1 MKPGKILIFFLAT
14 SILYLGLILVDASS
28 VAWYLK
34 PLLLP
39 ALFLA
44 VFFSETF
51 RNRALLLA
59 ALVFSWIG
67 DVVLMFADRGQWFF
81 IGGLLAFLI
90 AHVVY
95 MVLFTREKRPYP
107 TLYRNAIRWGFTA
120 ILLYLVGM
128 LNMLMPYLGP
138 LQVPVVVYAFTISV
152 MLATAFIGF
161 SAWPTPAKYQILIGA
176 ILFVLSDSILAFD
189 KFYEPVWMASFF
201 IMFTYL
207 GAQYFIV
214 RGVLALHLKRNI
226 P

>member
-1 MKPGKILIFFLAT
+1 MVLRCFAVGFF
-14 SILYLGLILVDASS
+14 G
-28 VAWYLK
+28 
-34 PLLLP
+34 
-39 ALFLA
+39 
-44 VFFSETF
+44 
-51 RNRALLLA
+51 
-59 ALVFSWIG
+59 
-67 DVVLMFADRGQWFF
+67 
-81 IGGLLAFLI
+81 GGLLAFLI

-189 KFYEPVWMASFF
+189 KPNPFFILFFTIPEIIGILSIKLSFF
-201 IMFTYL
+201 
-207 GAQYFIV
+207 
-214 RGVLALHLKRNI
+214 
-226 P
+226 